1 MRVRAVVLAALILAV
16 FVPAASAQAPAPTPA
31 PQQVVTQYKELGPD
45 HYFVFYWNRNSG
57 GDFYEDVDRESSD
70 GFGISYTFW
79 GRGIFSAEL
88 DYNYNPQFFGDE
100 SEYSTNNMMTFTASG
115 IIGPWFEAGSVR
127 IRPYAIIGGGLMR
140 STIDEFVSVNWKS
153 TKNKGIV
160 DAGGGLLVLFTRNVG
175 IRADARY
182 RMGVGANNS
191 DDGWGMIDSWNFLR
205 FSAGLALAF

>member
-1 MRVRAVVLAALILAV
+1 MRLRALVLTALILTIFA
-16 FVPAASAQAPAPTPA
+16 PPLAAQNPPPAP
-31 PQQVVTQYKELGPD
+31 QVVTQVENEGPD

-57 GDFYEDVDRESSD
+57 GTLIEDTDRAASD
-70 GFGISYTFW
+70 GLGVSYTFW

-88 DYNYNPQFFGDE
+88 DYNYTPEFFGDE
-100 SEYSTNNMMTFTASG
+100 SEYSTNNLMTFTASG
-115 IIGPWFEAGSVR
+115 IIGPWFKAGSMR

-153 TKNKGIV
+153 TKNKGVV